1 MKKIVQLSMLFLVSI
16 LYGQSISGYQYIYFT
31 ESSKDFNQNKYGLR
45 DLLISRLKAKKYIV
59 LKEKGTWPQEANNN
73 PCEILKAEYR
83 DTSNIIKNKVALD
96 FTDCNDKKTATFE
109 GKSSIKDIETGM
121 KDALEMAVRN
131 ITFSVPTPKENPTNL
146 KTNIAVIAPQTTSTN
161 INSVTNSTST
171 SGQKGSQ
178 IAEIYSNG
186 VLSLNKVLLSNGEF
200 ILVNPNNSVPYGIFK
215 PSTKKDTY
223 RVQMSDGNSTLG
235 YMENGK
241 IIIELTNSDGS
252 LRTEVFEKK

>member
-1 MKKIVQLSMLFLVSI
+1 MKKIVQLSLIFLVSI

-45 DLLISRLKAKKYIV
+45 DLVISRLKTKKYII

-73 PCEILKAEYR
+73 PCAILKAEYR

-96 FTDCNDKKTATFE
+96 FTDCNDKKIATFE

-131 ITFSVPTPKENPTNL
+131 ITISAPTPKENTTNL
-146 KTNIAVIAPQTTSTN
+146 KSNTAIISQQNTNTN
-161 INSVTNSTST
+161 LNSVVNSASTSV
-171 SGQKGSQ
+171 QQGSQ
-178 IAEIYSNG
+178 TAEIYSNG
-186 VLSLNKVLLSNGEF
+186 SLTLNKVLLSNGEF
-200 ILVNPNNSVPYGIFK
+200 ILVNPNNSIPYGIFK
-215 PSTKKDTY
+215 PSTKKDTF
-223 RVQMSDGNSTLG
+223 RVQMSDGTSTLG

-241 IIIELTNSDGS
+241 IIIELSNSDGS